1 MFINEP
7 LSSSFYDSIT
17 RAGGIAIYYTD
28 STHYGL
34 EGWLQGSPTT
44 IDYNKGTQI
53 FGLGSKNFIAS
64 WNIGVN
70 ALWRGDLVN
79 TAGNF
84 TGKSGDI
91 TIGSQGIRGY
101 RWYID
106 ADGEADFMQG
116 RVHLGPS
123 KCEIA
128 GWTIQENRLCTSKA
142 ALVNDTNYAGLFL
155 STNVLGSSE
164 GVALTDKIA
173 SSGGIYLI
181 TTSNHAEL
189 AAYSVGDILLFKLTS
204 SGTNQ
209 IASWKFD
216 HKRIY
221 IGASDLIPGSKFT
234 AFSNS
239 LVLSDNGIHAPKW
252 CLLADGSGKLAG
264 GNISWD
270 IDGNVTFANSVK
282 LAWTQIT
289 GTDGVMTTATYIDAN
304 GIFTGKI
311 SANNITAGTISTAS
325 IKCEGKWELNA
336 DGSGMLASG
345 NISWDKTGKANFTG
359 KIIANS
365 GSIGGFEIGDG
376 HIGVTATAS
385 GESSSADWANLS
397 IYKDFLRLVAVKGM
411 SCLAMMLFQALW
423 VARLPL

>member
-1 MFINEP
+1 M
-7 LSSSFYDSIT
+7 
-17 RAGGIAIYYTD
+17 
-28 STHYGL
+28 
-34 EGWLQGSPTT
+34 
-44 IDYNKGTQI
+44 
-53 FGLGSKNFIAS
+53 
-64 WNIGVN
+64 
-70 ALWRGDLVN
+70 
-79 TAGNF
+79 
-84 TGKSGDI
+84 
-91 TIGSQGIRGY
+91 
-101 RWYID
+101 
-106 ADGEADFMQG
+106 
-116 RVHLGPS
+116 
-123 KCEIA
+123 
-128 GWTIQENRLCTSKA
+128 
-142 ALVNDTNYAGLFL
+142 
-155 STNVLGSSE
+155 
-164 GVALTDKIA
+164 
-173 SSGGIYLI
+173 
-181 TTSNHAEL
+181 
-189 AAYSVGDILLFKLTS
+189 
-204 SGTNQ
+204 
-209 IASWKFD
+209 
-216 HKRIY
+216 
-221 IGASDLIPGSKFT
+221 
-234 AFSNS
+234 
-239 LVLSDNGIHAPKW
+239 
-252 CLLADGSGKLAG
+252 AG

-336 DGSGMLASG
+336 DGCGMLASG